1 MIPSFI
7 ALFSKAGIACAADT
21 DHTVFRLSDKYP
33 VAIAVNPDSPIPWES
48 IIEKFKR
55 EGEISE
61 HEYFPDYA
69 DDFNAYLA
77 GVPVEE
83 KWKDLTAKDTNIII
97 MGFGSDDIYP
107 SVCDSMVSVN
117 NEGQLEMDTENF
129 TIGDNMPVRF
139 NLLGDFESVSTI
151 LWGSTR
157 KFREVYVDGHLELF
171 GKYKARV
178 LEKFAGTKYEQ
189 YVKDSIDNY
198 DEEDFIVSQVNN
210 STESVY
216 HDLAIGIDSFSVQD
230 MVTAVET
237 IVNANVNLSHLREGV
252 KYSIGEVKEI
262 AVLTIPEG
270 LTWIK
275 HSLYAV

>member
-1 MIPSFI
+1 
-7 ALFSKAGIACAADT
+7 
-21 DHTVFRLSDKYP
+21 
-33 VAIAVNPDSPIPWES
+33 
-48 IIEKFKR
+48 
-55 EGEISE
+55 
-61 HEYFPDYA
+61 
-69 DDFNAYLA
+69 
-77 GVPVEE
+77 
-83 KWKDLTAKDTNIII
+83 
-97 MGFGSDDIYP
+97 
-107 SVCDSMVSVN
+107 
-117 NEGQLEMDTENF
+117 
-129 TIGDNMPVRF
+129 MPVRF
-139 NLLGDFESVSTI
+139 NLLGDFESVATI

>member
-7 ALFSKAGIACAADT
+7 ALCSKAGIACAANT
-21 DHTVFRLSDKYP
+21 DHTVFRLSERYP

-61 HEYFPDYA
+61 HEFFPEYA
-69 DDFNAYLA
+69 DDFNVFLA
-77 GVPVEE
+77 GIPVEE
-83 KWKDLTAKDTNIII
+83 KWKGLTAKDTNIII
-97 MGFGSDDIYP
+97 MGFGSADIYP
-107 SVCDSMVSVN
+107 RVCDSMVTVN
-117 NEGQLEMDTENF
+117 DEGQLEMDTKIS
-129 TIGDNMPVRF
+129 TICDNMPVCY

-157 KFREVYVDGHLELF
+157 KFREYFRDGYLDLF
-171 GKYKARV
+171 GKYKTRV

-189 YVKDSIDNY
+189 YVKDSFDNF
-198 DEEDFIVSQVNN
+198 DEEGFVVSHVNDA
-210 STESVY
+210 TDSV
-216 HDLAIGIDSFSVQD
+216 HRDLRTGVDSFSVQD

-237 IVNANVNLSHLREGV
+237 IINANVNLSHLKVGAKGPV
-252 KYSIGEVKEI
+252 GEVKEI